1 MEQNNELKLFED
13 KKIRAKWDEEKE
25 KWYFSVVDVVAVL
38 TDNDY
43 QSGRKYWKTLKMRLN
58 KEGSELV
65 TNCYQ
70 LKMQSSDGKYY
81 NTDVMD
87 VKKILRLI
95 QSIPSKKAE
104 PFKLW
109 LAQVGKERI
118 DEAYDPEIAIN
129 RALDIYRKKGYSE
142 EWINQRLKTIDI
154 RKEFTDELKE
164 KGISEAK
171 DFAILTNILT
181 QAWSGH
187 SVKEYKNLKGLKKE
201 NLPDNMTNMELVL
214 NMLAETSST
223 EISKSKKEKGFME
236 AQDSVIEGGNIARV
250 AREQLERKTGKK
262 VVSDKNAKE
271 IRKLNSGKEQFFEIT
286 RKNLVCLIFSVI
298 LENLPISYKR
308 DIKKAIK
315 ILKENNSKEIFI
327 FGSLVNGNYNENS
340 DIDIAVRGLS
350 QDIFY
355 KVASIL
361 LFELENEIDFIDL
374 DDEQNRFSK
383 ILLKIKIEGLL
394 KVG

>member
-1 MEQNNELKLFED
+1 MEQDNELKLFED
-13 KKIRAKWDEEKE
+13 KKIRAKWNDEQER
-25 KWYFSVVDVVAVL
+25 WYFSVVDVIAVL

-43 QSGRKYWKTLKMRLN
+43 QAGRKYWKTLKMRLN
-58 KEGSELV
+58 KEGGELV

-70 LKMQSSDGKYY
+70 LKMKAYDGKLRD
-81 NTDVMD
+81 TDVMTT
-87 VKKILRLI
+87 KQILRLI

-164 KGISEAK
+164 KGIDSGK

-181 QAWSGH
+181 QAWSGY

-201 NLPDNMTNMELVL
+201 NLRDNMTNMELVL

-223 EISKSKKEKGFME
+223 EISRSKKEKGFRE
-236 AQDSVIEGGNIARV
+236 AEDSVIKGGNIAKI
-250 AREQLERKTGKK
+250 AKDQLEKETGKK
-262 VVSDKNAKE
+262 VVSDKNAKK
-271 IRKLNSGKEQFFEIT
+271 IRKLESGK
-286 RKNLVCLIFSVI
+286 
-298 LENLPISYKR
+298 
-308 DIKKAIK
+308 
-315 ILKENNSKEIFI
+315 
-327 FGSLVNGNYNENS
+327 
-340 DIDIAVRGLS
+340 
-350 QDIFY
+350 
-355 KVASIL
+355 
-361 LFELENEIDFIDL
+361 
-374 DDEQNRFSK
+374 
-383 ILLKIKIEGLL
+383 
-394 KVG
+394 

>member
-13 KKIRAKWDEEKE
+13 KKIRTKWDDEQE
-25 KWYFSVVDVVAVL
+25 KWYFSVVDVIAVL

-43 QSGRKYWKTLKMRLN
+43 QKSRNYWKWLKNKLN
-58 KEGSELV
+58 EEGSELV
-65 TNCYQ
+65 SNTNQ
-70 LKMQSSDGKYY
+70 LKMRAYDGKLRD
-81 NTDVMD
+81 TDVMNTEQ
-87 VKKILRLI
+87 VLRLI

-164 KGISEAK
+164 KGISESK

-181 QAWSGH
+181 RAWSGY

-201 NLPDNMTNMELVL
+201 NLRDSMTNMELVL

-223 EISKSKKEKGFME
+223 EISKSKNRKGFKE
-236 AQDSVIEGGNIARV
+236 AEDSVKKGGNIAKL
-250 AREQLERKTGKK
+250 AKEQLEKETGKK
-262 VVSDKNAKE
+262 VISDKNAKK
-271 IRKLNSGKEQFFEIT
+271 IRKLNSGEE
-286 RKNLVCLIFSVI
+286 
-298 LENLPISYKR
+298 
-308 DIKKAIK
+308 
-315 ILKENNSKEIFI
+315 
-327 FGSLVNGNYNENS
+327 
-340 DIDIAVRGLS
+340 
-350 QDIFY
+350 
-355 KVASIL
+355 
-361 LFELENEIDFIDL
+361 
-374 DDEQNRFSK
+374 
-383 ILLKIKIEGLL
+383 
-394 KVG
+394 

>member
-1 MEQNNELKLFED
+1 MGENNELKLFED
-13 KKIRAKWDEEKE
+13 KKIRAKWNDNEE
-25 KWYFSVVDVVAVL
+25 KWYFSVVDIVTVL
-38 TDNDY
+38 TESDY
-43 QSGRKYWKTLKMRLN
+43 QAGRKYWKTLKMRLN

-70 LKMQSSDGKYY
+70 LKMEAYDGKLRD
-81 NTDVMD
+81 TDVMTIEQ
-87 VKKILRLI
+87 VLRLI

-154 RKEFTDELKE
+154 RKEFTDELKK
-164 KGISEAK
+164 KGIDSGK

-181 QAWSGH
+181 QAWSGY

-201 NLPDNMTNMELVL
+201 NLRDNMTNMELVL

-223 EISKSKKEKGFME
+223 EISKSKATKGFKE
-236 AQDSVIEGGNIARV
+236 AEDSVLKGGNIARI
-250 AREQLERKTGKK
+250 AKEQLEKETGKK

-271 IRKLNSGKEQFFEIT
+271 IRKLNSGEVE
-286 RKNLVCLIFSVI
+286 
-298 LENLPISYKR
+298 
-308 DIKKAIK
+308 
-315 ILKENNSKEIFI
+315 
-327 FGSLVNGNYNENS
+327 
-340 DIDIAVRGLS
+340 
-350 QDIFY
+350 
-355 KVASIL
+355 
-361 LFELENEIDFIDL
+361 
-374 DDEQNRFSK
+374 
-383 ILLKIKIEGLL
+383 
-394 KVG
+394 

>member
-1 MEQNNELKLFED
+1 MGQDNELKIFED
-13 KKIRAKWDEEKE
+13 KKIRVKWDDEQE
-25 KWYFSVVDVVAVL
+25 KWYFSVVDVIAVL

-43 QSGRKYWKTLKMRLN
+43 QKSRNYWKWLKNKLN
-58 KEGSELV
+58 EEGSELV
-65 TNCYQ
+65 SNTNQ
-70 LKMQSSDGKYY
+70 LKMRAYDGKLRD
-81 NTDVMD
+81 TDVMNTEQ
-87 VKKILRLI
+87 VLRLI

-164 KGISEAK
+164 KGINSSK

-181 QAWSGH
+181 QAWSGY

-201 NLPDNMTNMELVL
+201 NLRDNMTNMELVL

-223 EISKSKKEKGFME
+223 EISKSKKRKGFKE
-236 AQDSVIEGGNIARV
+236 AEDSVIKGGNIARI
-250 AREQLERKTGKK
+250 AKEQLERETGKK

-271 IRKLNSGKEQFFEIT
+271 IRKLNSGEEQ
-286 RKNLVCLIFSVI
+286 
-298 LENLPISYKR
+298 
-308 DIKKAIK
+308 
-315 ILKENNSKEIFI
+315 
-327 FGSLVNGNYNENS
+327 
-340 DIDIAVRGLS
+340 
-350 QDIFY
+350 
-355 KVASIL
+355 
-361 LFELENEIDFIDL
+361 
-374 DDEQNRFSK
+374 
-383 ILLKIKIEGLL
+383 
-394 KVG
+394 

>member
-25 KWYFSVVDVVAVL
+25 KWYFSVVDIVSAL

-43 QSGRKYWKTLKMRLN
+43 QAGRKYWKTLKMRLN

-81 NTDVMD
+81 NTDVMNTEQ
-87 VKKILRLI
+87 VLRLI

-201 NLPDNMTNMELVL
+201 NLRDNMTNMELVL

-223 EISKSKKEKGFME
+223 EISKSKNEKGFME

-250 AREQLERKTGKK
+250 AREQLERKTPLNIDVFTVEERDSKK
-262 VVSDKNAKE
+262 RKVKKTYIYDKVEKYVIVLEQQRTPAFYLLTAYHLDKE
-271 IRKLNSGKEQFFEIT
+271 YGE
-286 RKNLVCLIFSVI
+286 
-298 LENLPISYKR
+298 
-308 DIKKAIK
+308 KA
-315 ILKENNSKEIFI
+315 
-327 FGSLVNGNYNENS
+327 
-340 DIDIAVRGLS
+340 
-350 QDIFY
+350 
-355 KVASIL
+355 
-361 LFELENEIDFIDL
+361 
-374 DDEQNRFSK
+374 
-383 ILLKIKIEGLL
+383 LLKKMKKRIATPL
-394 KVG
+394 

>member
-13 KKIRAKWDEEKE
+13 KKIRAKWNDEQE
-25 KWYFSVVDVVAVL
+25 KWYFSVVDIVAAL

-43 QSGRKYWKTLKMRLN
+43 QGGRKYWKTLKMRLN

-81 NTDVMD
+81 NTDVMTTEQ
-87 VKKILRLI
+87 ILRLI
-95 QSIPSKKAE
+95 QSIPSKKVE
-104 PFKLW
+104 PLKLW

-164 KGISEAK
+164 KGISASK

-181 QAWSGH
+181 QAWSGY

-201 NLPDNMTNMELVL
+201 NLRDNMTNMELVL

-223 EISKSKKEKGFME
+223 EISKSKNRKGFKE
-236 AQDSVIEGGNIARV
+236 AEDSVKKGGNIAKI
-250 AREQLERKTGKK
+250 AKEQLEKETGKK
-262 VVSDKNAKE
+262 VISDKNAKE
-271 IRKLNSGKEQFFEIT
+271 IRKLNSGEE
-286 RKNLVCLIFSVI
+286 
-298 LENLPISYKR
+298 
-308 DIKKAIK
+308 
-315 ILKENNSKEIFI
+315 
-327 FGSLVNGNYNENS
+327 
-340 DIDIAVRGLS
+340 
-350 QDIFY
+350 
-355 KVASIL
+355 
-361 LFELENEIDFIDL
+361 
-374 DDEQNRFSK
+374 
-383 ILLKIKIEGLL
+383 
-394 KVG
+394 

>member
-1 MEQNNELKLFED
+1 MGQDNELKLFED
-13 KKIRAKWDEEKE
+13 KKIRVKWDEEQE
-25 KWYFSVVDVVAVL
+25 KWYFSVVDVVSVL

-43 QSGRKYWKTLKMRLN
+43 QKSRNYWKWLKGKLN
-58 KEGSELV
+58 EEGSELV
-65 TNCYQ
+65 SFTNQ
-70 LKMQSSDGKYY
+70 LKMKSADGKYY
-81 NTDVMD
+81 NTDVMNTEQ
-87 VKKILRLI
+87 VLRLI

-164 KGISEAK
+164 KGISEGR

-181 QAWSGH
+181 QAWSGY

-201 NLPDNMTNMELVL
+201 NLRDNMTNMELVL

-223 EISKSKKEKGFME
+223 EISKSKKEKGFKE
-236 AQDSVIEGGNIARV
+236 AEDSVKEGGNIARI

-271 IRKLNSGKEQFFEIT
+271 IRKLNSGEEQ
-286 RKNLVCLIFSVI
+286 
-298 LENLPISYKR
+298 
-308 DIKKAIK
+308 
-315 ILKENNSKEIFI
+315 
-327 FGSLVNGNYNENS
+327 
-340 DIDIAVRGLS
+340 
-350 QDIFY
+350 
-355 KVASIL
+355 
-361 LFELENEIDFIDL
+361 
-374 DDEQNRFSK
+374 
-383 ILLKIKIEGLL
+383 
-394 KVG
+394 

>member
-1 MEQNNELKLFED
+1 MEQDNELKLFED
-13 KKIRAKWDEEKE
+13 KKIRAKWNDEQER
-25 KWYFSVVDVVAVL
+25 WYFSVVDVIAVL

-43 QSGRKYWKTLKMRLN
+43 QAGRKYWKTLKMRLN

-70 LKMQSSDGKYY
+70 LKMKAYDGKLRD
-81 NTDVMD
+81 TDVMTT
-87 VKKILRLI
+87 KQILRLI

-142 EWINQRLKTIDI
+142 EQINQRLKTIDI

-164 KGISEAK
+164 KGIDSGK

-181 QAWSGH
+181 QAWSGY

-201 NLPDNMTNMELVL
+201 NLRDNMTNMELVL

-223 EISKSKKEKGFME
+223 EISRSKKEKGFRE
-236 AQDSVIEGGNIARV
+236 AEDSVIKGGNIAKI
-250 AREQLERKTGKK
+250 AKDQLEKETGKK
-262 VVSDKNAKE
+262 VVSDKNAKK
-271 IRKLNSGKEQFFEIT
+271 IRKLESGKQ
-286 RKNLVCLIFSVI
+286 
-298 LENLPISYKR
+298 
-308 DIKKAIK
+308 
-315 ILKENNSKEIFI
+315 
-327 FGSLVNGNYNENS
+327 
-340 DIDIAVRGLS
+340 
-350 QDIFY
+350 
-355 KVASIL
+355 
-361 LFELENEIDFIDL
+361 
-374 DDEQNRFSK
+374 
-383 ILLKIKIEGLL
+383 
-394 KVG
+394 

>member
-13 KKIRAKWDEEKE
+13 KKIRAKWNDEQE
-25 KWYFSVVDVVAVL
+25 KWYFSVVDIVAAL

-43 QSGRKYWKTLKMRLN
+43 QGGRKYWKTLKMRLN

-81 NTDVMD
+81 NTDVMTTEQ
-87 VKKILRLI
+87 ILRLI
-95 QSIPSKKAE
+95 QSIPSKKVE
-104 PFKLW
+104 PLKLW

-129 RALDIYRKKGYSE
+129 RALDTYRKKGYSE

-164 KGISEAK
+164 KGIKKSK

-181 QAWSGH
+181 QAWSGY

-201 NLPDNMTNMELVL
+201 NLRDNMTNMELVL

-223 EISKSKKEKGFME
+223 EISKSKNCKGFKE
-236 AQDSVIEGGNIARV
+236 AEDSVKKGGNIAKI
-250 AREQLERKTGKK
+250 AKEQLEKETGKK
-262 VVSDKNAKE
+262 VISDKNAKE
-271 IRKLNSGKEQFFEIT
+271 IRKLNSVEE
-286 RKNLVCLIFSVI
+286 
-298 LENLPISYKR
+298 
-308 DIKKAIK
+308 
-315 ILKENNSKEIFI
+315 
-327 FGSLVNGNYNENS
+327 
-340 DIDIAVRGLS
+340 
-350 QDIFY
+350 
-355 KVASIL
+355 
-361 LFELENEIDFIDL
+361 
-374 DDEQNRFSK
+374 
-383 ILLKIKIEGLL
+383 
-394 KVG
+394 